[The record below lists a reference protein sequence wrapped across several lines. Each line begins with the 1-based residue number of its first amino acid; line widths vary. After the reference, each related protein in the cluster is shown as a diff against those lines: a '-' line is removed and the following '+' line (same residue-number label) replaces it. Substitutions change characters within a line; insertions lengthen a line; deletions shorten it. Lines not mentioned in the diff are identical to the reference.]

1 MKTPKKAEKAPQIP
15 HFSHNVEGWCNFW
28 SFYREIA
35 EWIPDG
41 GIWVEVGV
49 YWGQS
54 FGYAVVECLNRG
66 KKIDLVAVD
75 IFAWPHE
82 GQSMIDKFHHEMRP
96 VAGHYRAIQSASWD
110 AAAQFDDASIDFVFI
125 DADHIYEHVKKDILA
140 WLPKVKSGGIIA
152 GHYRAIQSASWD
164 AASQFDDAS
173 IDFVFIDAD
182 HIYEHVKKDI
192 LAWLPKVKP
201 GGIIAGHDYNPP
213 HEVKRAADEIFGDK
227 VIPIPSDDFD
237 ADHRPFF
244 SWKVQL

>member
-1 MKTPKKAEKAPQIP
+1 MKTPKKAVKAPQIP
-15 HFSHNVEGWCNFW
+15 HFSHSVEGWCNFW

-66 KKIDLVAVD
+66 KNVDMVAVD

-82 GQSMIDKFHHEMRP
+82 GQSMIDKFNHEMRP

-140 WLPKVKSGGIIA
+140 WLPKVK
-152 GHYRAIQSASWD
+152 
-164 AASQFDDAS
+164 
-173 IDFVFIDAD
+173 
-182 HIYEHVKKDI
+182 
-192 LAWLPKVKP
+192 P

-213 HEVKRAADEIFGDK
+213 HEVKRAVDEIFGNK
-227 VIPIPSDDFD
+227 VVPIPSDDFD

>member
-1 MKTPKKAEKAPQIP
+1 MPKKAEKPPQIP

-41 GIWVEVGV
+41 GRWVEVGA

-75 IFAWPHE
+75 MFAWPSPE
-82 GQSMIDKFHHEMRP
+82 GWPMEQKFHHEMSP
-96 VAGHYRAIQSASWD
+96 IAGHFRTVKGISWEVAD
-110 AAAQFDDASIDFVFI
+110 QFEDASIDFVFI
-125 DADHIYEHVKKDILA
+125 DADHVY
-140 WLPKVKSGGIIA
+140 
-152 GHYRAIQSASWD
+152 QSVRND
-164 AASQFDDAS
+164 
-173 IDFVFIDAD
+173 V
-182 HIYEHVKKDI
+182 

-201 GGIIAGHDYNPP
+201 GGIISGHDYNKEHPGVLQAVP
-213 HEVKRAADEIFGDK
+213 EIFGDK
-227 VIPIPSDDFD
+227 VISIPSDDFD
-237 ADHRPFF
+237 PEHRPFY